1 MFANQTIIIFAVFC
15 AVVLICLGIG
25 IFLAFRSNDHHIAYI
40 VIVPAILAALL
51 AILLRDDVEKRY
63 SAGEYDLSRMAE
75 DYGAAVDYGD
85 YDEPRLEHYLLTDEW
100 IYRIPQFEDPGEQ
113 YRLN

>member
-15 AVVLICLGIG
+15 AAVLICLGIG
-25 IFLAFRSNDHHIAYI
+25 IFLAFKSNDHHIAYI
-40 VIVPAILAALL
+40 VILPAIFVALS
-51 AILLRDDVEKRY
+51 AITLHYYAVKTY
-63 SAGEYDLSRMAE
+63 SAGDYDIPRMAE
-75 DYGAAVDYGD
+75 DYGAAVDYGG

>member
-1 MFANQTIIIFAVFC
+1 MFANQTIIILAVFC
-15 AVVLICLGIG
+15 AVALICLGIG
-25 IFLAFRSNDHHIAYI
+25 IFLTFKSSDHHMAYI
-40 VIVPAILAALL
+40 VLVPAILAALF
-51 AILLRDDVEKRY
+51 AIKLHDDAEKTY
-63 SAGEYDLSRMAE
+63 SAGDYDRPRMAE